1 MNDGRKDPLQ
11 ALGAVAF
18 VATIGHVLLS
28 MKLGI
33 AYAIPTTIVA
43 SVMMAVALKGP
54 LGHALAMRL
63 EGKAAGDS
71 LPPDQ
76 VFGEIDE
83 LKNRV
88 AELEERVDFSERL
101 IAQRK
106 HDAPVEPDR
115 S

>member
-1 MNDGRKDPLQ
+1 MSDRGNDPLQ
-11 ALGAVAF
+11 SLGAVAI
-18 VATIGHVLLS
+18 VATICHVVLA

-33 AYAIPTTIVA
+33 AYAIPTTIVG
-43 SVMMAVALKGP
+43 SVMMAIALKGP

-63 EGKAAGDS
+63 GGKTEGDP
-71 LPPDQ
+71 LPQEQ